1 MSHWYERT
9 IIVVLSLLALT
20 NALFLLLRSYTGPIW
35 GVVGAIVLIVHW
47 QVKRRPVVIMHA
59 AVFWIVLH
67 LIECILWDTDALSIF
82 MILNIVLPIPL
93 FYGGF
98 RLHRMLKQHVEGT
111 KNNSL
116 KG

>member
-1 MSHWYERT
+1 MNHWYERT

-20 NALFLLLRSYTGPIW
+20 NALFILLSSYTGPIW

-47 QVKRRPVVIMHA
+47 KVKKRPVVIMYA

-67 LIECILWDTDALSIF
+67 LIECILLDTDAHSIF
-82 MILNIVLPIPL
+82 MILNIVLPLPL

-98 RLHRMLKQHVEGT
+98 RLHRISKQHVKST
-111 KNNSL
+111 KNNSP